1 MRRSLTVFVLAGVF
15 GCVAGPPPE
24 RATAPEQDRIAVTIE
39 GDRGAAYDRV
49 LAVFVDGGLTVD
61 RGDRDGG
68 IIVSTPV
75 RSGGMI
81 SGDFVYR
88 AMILSEG
95 DSSRI
100 VLQVLVRCADCQAFA
115 EALAGVDPGESGWR
129 TVTSRWGGEGAKAWE
144 QLELIAATLRLLS

>member
-1 MRRSLTVFVLAGVF
+1 MRRSLTVILLAGVS

-39 GDRGAAYDRV
+39 GDRGATYDRV
-49 LAVFVDGGLTVD
+49 LAVLVDVGLTVY

-100 VLQVLVRCADCQAFA
+100 VLQALTRCADCQA
-115 EALAGVDPGESGWR
+115 LAQAIAGADPGESGWR
-129 TVTSRWGGEGAKAWE
+129 TVTSHWGGEGAKAWD
-144 QLELIAATLRLLS
+144 QLELIAAALRRS